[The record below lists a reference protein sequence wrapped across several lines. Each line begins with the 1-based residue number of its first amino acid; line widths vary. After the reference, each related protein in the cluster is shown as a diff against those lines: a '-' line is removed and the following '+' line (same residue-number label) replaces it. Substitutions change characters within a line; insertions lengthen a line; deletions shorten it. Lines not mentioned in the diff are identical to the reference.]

1 MPLSPAERARAQAA
15 WLLRWALRPLGRW
28 QRLLFFEREVAL
40 PFPEIRASVP
50 LEVHILAPERVG
62 EYRAVVERA
71 GVPWSK
77 LEQRAALGHVCT
89 VALSEGKLVHIRWS
103 ALGPARVPELGCSVV
118 PGAGE
123 AYVYDSFTPEDAR
136 GYAVQPAVACR
147 MIEWGRA
154 RGLVRH
160 LFYVRSHNAP
170 GLRIV
175 SRMGARKTRVVYCL
189 RLRSGASWV
198 LGIDGPG
205 RPRLEFDADRA
216 VRRLGPFGY
225 WVRPRREAAAAPA
238 TGGRS

>member
-1 MPLSPAERARAQAA
+1 MPLSRPERARAQAA
-15 WLLRWALRPLGRW
+15 WVVRQALRPLGRW
-28 QRLLFFEREVAL
+28 QRLLFFEREVAD
-40 PFPEIRASVP
+40 PIPEIRPSVP
-50 LEVHILAPERVG
+50 LEVHILGPERVAG
-62 EYRAVVERA
+62 YRAVVEEA

-77 LEQRAALGHVCT
+77 VEQRAVLGHLCT

-123 AYVYDSFTPEDAR
+123 AYVYDSFTPESAR

-160 LFYVRSHNAP
+160 VFYVRSHNAP

-175 SRMGARKTRVVYCL
+175 SRIGARRTRVVHCL

-198 LGIDGPG
+198 VGLDGPG
-205 RPRLEFDADRA
+205 RPRLEFDADMD
-216 VRRLGPFGY
+216 VRRLGPFGH
-225 WVRPRREAAAAPA
+225 WVRPRPEAAPAPA
-238 TGGRS
+238 TGGRP